1 MPTRGAG
8 YRPSAYLPG
17 LPTENL
23 PGPVLWTD
31 EIRSLIDV
39 LGRARWG
46 DLGCIDS
53 KDYLHITLGSQRDG
67 VKGNVVVF
75 GIGIAAGELVVGR
88 TWMLWVGC
96 PQIVGI
102 VIVLLI
108 DIVIVAL
115 KQGPGL
121 LSGHGRLVI
130 LP

>member
-1 MPTRGAG
+1 MPTRGAGYRGAFHFLHNSTIVSVADLTHPNLPVHNKLIFAKNETHPG

-53 KDYLHITLGSQRDG
+53 KDYLHITPGSQRDG

-88 TWMLWVGC
+88 T
-96 PQIVGI
+96 
-102 VIVLLI
+102 
-108 DIVIVAL
+108 
-115 KQGPGL
+115 
-121 LSGHGRLVI
+121 
-130 LP
+130 